1 MAAPSSSETL
11 SNGLR
16 DVQRFITDHNSDGKA
31 IFSKDIAS
39 SSSWQDISPAFSFFL
54 AYTTKGFPV
63 ELNAPKAGDKPA
75 DIQNYEK
82 DLTSPPGGLSLGN
95 GTVLRFV
102 DFAPDKEAYM
112 HRTESIDYGVVLEGT
127 LELLLD
133 SGETRTMNRGDVCVQ
148 RATMH
153 AWKNVTEN
161 SGWARMMFVLV
172 SSEKVV
178 VGGQALGE
186 DLPGKIGGHEPT
198 KDL

>member
-1 MAAPSSSETL
+1 MAASSSSKTL
-11 SNGLR
+11 PNGLR

-31 IFSKDIAS
+31 IFSKDIPAAA
-39 SSSWQDISPAFSFFL
+39 SWQEISPAANFFL

-63 ELNAPKAGDKPA
+63 DLNAPKAGDVPA
-75 DIQNYEK
+75 DVQKYEI
-82 DLTSPPGGLSLGN
+82 DLKNPPGGLSLGN

-133 SGETRTMNRGDVCVQ
+133 SGETRIMNRGDVCVQ

-153 AWKNVTEN
+153 AWKNITEN
-161 SGWARMMFVLV
+161 GGWARMMFVLV

-178 VGGQALGE
+178 VGGQELGE
-186 DLPGKIGGHEPT
+186 NLPGKIGGGEPT
-198 KDL
+198 KDW